1 MTAERKLTLQSAA
14 DGGVARVEPFP
25 FEVGRDSSNE
35 LWIGNDKE
43 VSLLHARFTRDSAG
57 DFFLHDLESGNGT
70 FVNEE
75 RVPTGEP
82 RKLAEGDEVRFGE
95 TRYTIGIT
103 SAPTEREE
111 PAPAPAASTTHAPSP
126 SATAPTPSST
136 AGAAAAGAAATPSAG
151 KAKPPPPPAGGGTAA
166 ASSGKSKRNP
176 ILIALGALGLVLVG
190 VLIASAVGGGDGERS
205 NSDLVSEAKPST
217 VLVVSQIDGQRNG
230 NGSGWVYDAEEGLIV
245 TNAHVVDGSEQF
257 EVGVDGDNQLRP
269 ATVVGVA
276 PCDDLAVLKV
286 DVTEGL
292 RTMPLGSQADI
303 EQGDKL
309 LTIGYPGNGTTED
322 EIQVTDGVVSVV
334 QTRADEAAI
343 ADPDF
348 AVYPNVIQTDAAI
361 NAGNSGGPAI
371 SDEGKLIGVNT
382 LASLQ
387 TQNQNFAIGV
397 DRVKEVVPELAKG
410 SSLGWAGFGF
420 AAISE
425 EDLAAEGLTGLGGGA
440 LVVTS
445 VAPGT
450 GAAREK
456 VYVNDL
462 VTTVNDKFVETR
474 RQYCSAVRGVK
485 SGDVVP
491 IEVLDSVSNY
501 ETYYTLDVPFE

>member
-1 MTAERKLTLQSAA
+1 MPPMTEPHAFDA
-14 DGGVARVEPFP
+14 DVLV
-25 FEVGRDSSNE
+25 VG
-35 LWIGNDKE
+35 
-43 VSLLHARFTRDSAG
+43 AG
-57 DFFLHDLESGNGT
+57 
-70 FVNEE
+70 
-75 RVPTGEP
+75 
-82 RKLAEGDEVRFGE
+82 
-95 TRYTIGIT
+95 
-103 SAPTEREE
+103 
-111 PAPAPAASTTHAPSP
+111 
-126 SATAPTPSST
+126 
-136 AGAAAAGAAATPSAG
+136 
-151 KAKPPPPPAGGGTAA
+151 PAG
-166 ASSGKSKRNP
+166 
-176 ILIALGALGLVLVG
+176 LALGAALADIGLRVTLLEQQTRDALEDPAEDGREIALTHRARRVMEDLGLWSGLP
-190 VLIASAVGGGDGERS
+190 ASAVAP
-205 NSDLVSEAKPST
+205 LKA
-217 VLVVSQIDGQRNG
+217 
-230 NGSGWVYDAEEGLIV
+230 
-245 TNAHVVDGSEQF
+245 AHVVDGSEQF

>member
-43 VSLLHARFTRDSAG
+43 VSLLHARFTRDSVG

-95 TRYTIGIT
+95 TRYTVGIT
-103 SAPTEREE
+103 AAPTEREE
-111 PAPAPAASTTHAPSP
+111 PAPAPAAPSTHAPSP
-126 SATAPTPSST
+126 SATAPTASAAT
-136 AGAAAAGAAATPSAG
+136 GAAAGAAAASSTG
-151 KAKPPPPPAGGGTAA
+151 KANPPPPPAGGGTAA

-190 VLIASAVGGGDGERS
+190 VLIASAIGGGDGEKS

-217 VLVVSQIDGQRNG
+217 VLVVSEIDGQRTG
-230 NGSGWVYDAEEGLIV
+230 NGSGWVYNAEEGLIV

-257 EVGVDGDNQLRP
+257 EVGVDGYEDLRP

-276 PCDDLAVLKV
+276 PCDDLAVLQV
-286 DVTEGL
+286 DVTKGL
-292 RTMPLGSQADI
+292 ETMPLGSQSDI

-334 QTRADEAAI
+334 ETRADEAAL

-410 SSLGWAGFGF
+410 NSLGWAGFGF

-450 GAAREK
+450 GAEEATIN
-456 VYVNDL
+456 VNDL
-462 VTTVNDKFVETR
+462 ITTVNNKFVETR

-491 IEVLDSVSNY
+491 IEDLDSTGGY
-501 ETYYTLDVPFE
+501 QTYYDLKVEFE

>member
-103 SAPTEREE
+103 DAPTEREE
-111 PAPAPAASTTHAPSP
+111 PAAAPAASSTHAPSP
-126 SATAPTPSST
+126 SATAPTASVATGAT
-136 AGAAAAGAAATPSAG
+136 AGAAAASGAG
-151 KAKPPPPPAGGGTAA
+151 KAKPPPPPASGGTAS
-166 ASSGKSKRNP
+166 ASGGKSKRNP

-190 VLIASAVGGGDGERS
+190 ILIASAIGGGGSDEKS
-205 NSDLVSEAKPST
+205 NSELVSEAKPST
-217 VLVVSQIDGQRNG
+217 VLVVSEIDGQRTG
-230 NGSGWVYDAEEGLIV
+230 NGSGWVYNAEEGLIV

-257 EVGVDGDNQLRP
+257 EVGVDGYEDLRP

-286 DVTEGL
+286 DVTKGL
-292 RTMPLGSQADI
+292 KTLPLGSQSDI

-334 QTRADEAAI
+334 ETRADEAAL

-410 SSLGWAGFGF
+410 NSLGWAGFGF

-450 GAAREK
+450 GAEEATIN
-456 VYVNDL
+456 VNDL
-462 VTTVNDKFVETR
+462 ITTVNNKFVETR

-491 IEVLDSVSNY
+491 IEDLDSTGGY
-501 ETYYTLDVPFE
+501 QTYYDLKVEFE